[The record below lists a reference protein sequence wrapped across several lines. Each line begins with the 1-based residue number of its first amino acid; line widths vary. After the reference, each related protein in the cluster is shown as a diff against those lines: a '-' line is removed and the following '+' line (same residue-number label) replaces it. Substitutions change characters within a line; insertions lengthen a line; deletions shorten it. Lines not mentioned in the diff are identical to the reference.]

1 MILKSEIA
9 TILGIA
15 ESDIDDY
22 VYSWAQD
29 IFYTITGFK
38 DVETQ
43 KWYKEFLGTHTNY
56 ILLPDTDIK
65 SIDVIKING
74 VVKDYTPFKEYILN
88 PDTGFI
94 YFKDILLEDSF
105 LEIQYTAN
113 AHTYTDIDG
122 YLIAL
127 LTYKGIITF
136 TPNKIQLVRT
146 IRIGRYSKTFG
157 DVFNGRRSDV
167 GSLMAYLE
175 KEIKNTVDIIQGNK
189 GDLSFGVA
197 G

>member
-9 TILGIA
+9 TILGINDT
-15 ESDIDDY
+15 DIDDY
-22 VYSWAQD
+22 VYTWAQD

-38 DVETQ
+38 ESETQ
-43 KWYKEFLGTHTNY
+43 KWYREFLDIDTNY

-65 SIDVIKING
+65 SIDTIKMDNET
-74 VVKDYTPFKEYILN
+74 KDYTAFEEYTLN

-94 YFKDILLEDSF
+94 YFESSIPKDTF

-127 LTYKGIITF
+127 LTYKGIATF
-136 TPNKIQLVRT
+136 TPNKIQLVKS
-146 IRIGRYSKTFG
+146 IKIGRYSKSF
-157 DVFNGRRSDV
+157 SDIFK
-167 GSLMAYLE
+167 GGGTNSLVTYLE
-175 KEIKNTVDIIQGNK
+175 REIKNTVDIIQGNK
-189 GDLSFGVA
+189 GDLSFGA
-197 G
+197 AI